1 MTRGLAGSWQAESSR
16 ADNSVGRY
24 DSNVIRVLLAE
35 DVHMVRGALVALLDL
50 EDDIEVVATSSDGTD
65 VLELVQAHTPDV
77 AVLDIDLAGADGIDL
92 ARAIQEDHP
101 GVRVLLLTSMST
113 PATVQRAL
121 SAQVD
126 GFLLKDEQPEQ
137 LAQAVRD
144 IARGRKVVDGD
155 LVLNAMSVGP
165 CPLSPRELE
174 VLRAAADGQEPGEI
188 AKKLFLS
195 IGTVRNHL
203 TAAMAKL
210 SARNRVDAVRKATD
224 SGWI

>member
-1 MTRGLAGSWQAESSR
+1 MTRGLAASWQAESSR

-50 EDDIEVVATSSDGTD
+50 KDDIEVVATSSDGTD

-92 ARAIQEDHP
+92 ARAIQDDHP

>member
-1 MTRGLAGSWQAESSR
+1 M
-16 ADNSVGRY
+16 
-24 DSNVIRVLLAE
+24 IRVLLAE